1 MNLVTKE
8 AIARNL
14 VKSLE
19 KLLDATVTH
28 QIVTDSYGKDEKR
41 IIITYN
47 D

>member
-1 MNLVTKE
+1 MNVTNQI
-8 AIARNL
+8 IAKNL
-14 VKSLE
+14 IKSIE
-19 KLLDATVTH
+19 KLLDATVDH